1 MPKIQKNIV
10 VHHFMRASICP
21 KLPQI
26 TENDAQTIVVSY
38 LKVKIDVLLHKQNF
52 QAFLFQ
58 VLAVSFLE
66 ELEKG

>member
-1 MPKIQKNIV
+1 
-10 VHHFMRASICP
+10 MRASICP

-38 LKVKIDVLLHKQNF
+38 LKVKIDVLLHKQIF

-58 VLAVSFLE
+58 FLAVSFLE

>member
-21 KLPQI
+21 ELPQI
-26 TENDAQTIVVSY
+26 IENDAQTIVVSY

-58 VLAVSFLE
+58 VLAVSFFK

>member
-10 VHHFMRASICP
+10 VHHFIRASIC
-21 KLPQI
+21 LEHPQI
-26 TENDAQTIVVSY
+26 TNNDAQTIVVSY

-58 VLAVSFLE
+58 VLAISFLK

>member
-21 KLPQI
+21 ELQQI
-26 TENDAQTIVVSY
+26 TDNDAQTIVVSY
-38 LKVKIDVLLHKQNF
+38 LKVKIHVLLHKQNF
-52 QAFLFQ
+52 QEFLFQ
-58 VLAVSFLE
+58 VLAISFVK